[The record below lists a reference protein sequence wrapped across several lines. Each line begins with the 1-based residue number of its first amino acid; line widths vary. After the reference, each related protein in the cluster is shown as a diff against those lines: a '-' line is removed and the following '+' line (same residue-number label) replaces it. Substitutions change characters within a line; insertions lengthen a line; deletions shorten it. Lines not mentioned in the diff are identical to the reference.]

1 MIITAELV
9 AQAGQMGLV
18 TQREIGDGLVG
29 VRELD
34 GDRLLTVTVHSH
46 PVAYVRREPT
56 SCASSGGVLD
66 RERAVLSAV
75 RDTDCVPQVLAGSPE
90 ESLWLSVLDGAE
102 LSEQRRNMAE
112 YAEICQAWGATL
124 GRLHTLPVR
133 FSGRWTAPRP
143 EVLDTRQL
151 ARTVRTAGARSGA
164 ASGSRPSASAHRKR
178 ATEAQQ
184 PRIYPP
190 DLSPPH
196 RDHMWS
202 ARWRSPESA
211 HDLTTV

>member
-56 SCASSGGVLD
+56 TSASTDGTLD

-75 RDTDCVPQVLAGSPE
+75 QDTECVPQVLAGSPE

-102 LSEQRRNMAE
+102 LGEQRRNMAE

-133 FSGRWTAPRP
+133 FLSIEHVEKVGGVTERRVRRQRLPSLAQPPVARNDGRHSGDDAERIVRLEGERVGGHAQGVHRL
-143 EVLDTRQL
+143 ELM
-151 ARTVRTAGARSGA
+151 ARTR
-164 ASGSRPSASAHRKR
+164 
-178 ATEAQQ
+178 AQQ
-184 PRIYPP
+184 
-190 DLSPPH
+190 
-196 RDHMWS
+196 
-202 ARWRSPESA
+202 
-211 HDLTTV
+211 

>member
-56 SCASSGGVLD
+56 SCASTGGALD

-75 RDTDCVPQVLAGSPE
+75 RDTDCVPRCWPARP
-90 ESLWLSVLDGAE
+90 
-102 LSEQRRNMAE
+102 RRA
-112 YAEICQAWGATL
+112 CG
-124 GRLHTLPVR
+124 
-133 FSGRWTAPRP
+133 
-143 EVLDTRQL
+143 
-151 ARTVRTAGARSGA
+151 
-164 ASGSRPSASAHRKR
+164 
-178 ATEAQQ
+178 
-184 PRIYPP
+184 
-190 DLSPPH
+190 
-196 RDHMWS
+196 
-202 ARWRSPESA
+202 
-211 HDLTTV
+211 